1 MTCVFEVAVEKG
13 SMITHLSQNTN
24 IQKGIKNLLCWLDEL
39 QVYPLEN
46 YLVGQV
52 KEHCRIQEVSYKN
65 DFVEGGG

>member
-1 MTCVFEVAVEKG
+1 MLVSG
-13 SMITHLSQNTN
+13 
-24 IQKGIKNLLCWLDEL
+24 GWLDEL

-52 KEHCRIQEVSYKN
+52 KEHYRIQEVSYKN